1 MLKLNEPFRNR
12 DILDHLSFFA
22 NAKKGFEC
30 KKEFFFF
37 NIWLIF
43 YSVDPQ
49 IFANPDPDP
58 GSQNVADLTN
68 QDPEH

>member
-30 KKEFFFF
+30 KKELFFF
-37 NIWLIF
+37 NILLIF

-68 QDPEH
+68 QDPKH